1 MLAISVASLSSV
13 YSCSEDWEDTYLEVD
28 QTALNVSKG
37 GETKTLS
44 IQTNTDWKIVAKD
57 TTWVSF
63 DKTSG
68 KGNSEVQ
75 ITIGS
80 NSSNERS
87 TTLTLWAGTEFVKIE
102 IEQAASTTG
111 KLSVS
116 TENCTIKRQKI
127 GSQYEFTIT
136 AEYYVQNGHLASEAG
151 ILFGN
156 AASKTTGTIT
166 SGFHTATIYVKSTS
180 PTYTVTYQAY
190 AVKKSNGAKVYGTS
204 KTKKY

>member
-1 MLAISVASLSSV
+1 MAISVASLSSV

-28 QTALNVSKG
+28 QTTLNVSKG

-57 TTWVSF
+57 TSWVSF

-68 KGNSEVQ
+68 TGNSEVQ

-80 NSSNERS
+80 NSSNKR
-87 TTLTLWAGTEFVKIE
+87 TGTLTVCAGTEFVKIE

-111 KLSVS
+111 TLAV
-116 TENCTIKRQKI
+116 TTGNCTIKREKS
-127 GSQYEFTIT
+127 GSQYRYTIT
-136 AEYYVQNGHLASEAG
+136 AEYYIQSGHLASEAG

-156 AASKTTGTIT
+156 SASKTMGNIASGT
-166 SGFHTATIYVKSTS
+166 HTATAFVTSSS
-180 PTYTVTYQAY
+180 PTYTVTYKAY

>member
-1 MLAISVASLSSV
+1 MAISVASLSSV

-28 QTALNVSKG
+28 QTTLNVSKG
-37 GETKTLS
+37 GEIKTLS

-63 DKTSG
+63 DKTFG

-75 ITIGS
+75 MTIGS
-80 NSSNERS
+80 NSSNERN
-87 TTLTLWAGTEFVKIE
+87 TTLTLWAGTEFVKIK

-111 KLSVS
+111 TLSV
-116 TENCTIKRQKI
+116 TTGACTIKREKSGAKYKYI
-127 GSQYEFTIT
+127 IT
-136 AEYYVQNGHLASEAG
+136 AEYYIQGGHLASEAG

-156 AASKTTGTIT
+156 SASKTMGTIA
-166 SGFHTATIYVKSTS
+166 SGTHTATATVTTSS
-180 PTYTVTYQAY
+180 PTYTVTYKAY